1 MSRSLKELFP
11 ILFKSKRKVAR
22 FFDRCT
28 LLLLAF
34 CLPLLLLIEGGIDH
48 ATHALIIP
56 LFSLLLVFH
65 GLTVFLKSRASIK
78 PFKLSLIQLLFVPFL
93 IWLIFS
99 ANFIS
104 ATPWKGHI
112 SVIYFFEA
120 FIVLWVAC
128 NHLKGFRRLQ
138 TVCVGLLLMGSYSLF
153 LGYSQF
159 FHGRDGS
166 LQADYINN
174 ISGLFHD
181 STAYAFL
188 ICISLA
194 VIIPAFFLR
203 FMIRGKRVVFF
214 ITGLLLL
221 FGLIIA
227 QDIQGYILA
236 PLVVLL
242 SSFFAFRKREH
253 IISFN
258 ALTLVLV
265 SITFGMLVLFMPSFS
280 KHFALPYYFEGQFYF
295 LEVLYGSMILCFKSL
310 ILGTGIGAFST
321 GILAVKSQS
330 YPLLLDNPSNSF
342 LMLLSEGGI
351 LGASLLLVPIY
362 YVLKK
367 SFLELK
373 QLPKWEF
380 IENRRWIPMER
391 FVLSVSLSFLLS
403 FLVCSLCISVSL
415 FPFFLCLGAFALG
428 ALSMV
433 GDTSIIVLNLKK
445 NITQWSYLFFA
456 SLLGLTFGYDATR
469 SIKSASH
476 LELAEAFYSQSFE
489 VDETAEVGQK
499 IDILNQSASYVDL
512 AIKENP
518 KNFDALLLKN
528 EILNAFYS
536 KNEIYYEHHLEA
548 LLGTSKKVVDSAGN
562 YWRAYLR
569 YGASLAI
576 IGESD
581 KAEKVLRKSLK
592 IAPQSLEANLYVAA
606 FLMHFEDHLE
616 ESRRYLYK
624 ALEIDPANPL
634 ALAINRKLNI

>member
-1 MSRSLKELFP
+1 MVFQ
-11 ILFKSKRKVAR
+11 SKRKVAR

-56 LFSLLLVFH
+56 LFSLLLFFH

-78 PFKLSLIQLLFVPFL
+78 PFKLSLIPLLFVPFL

-112 SVIYFFEA
+112 SLIYFFEA
-120 FIVLWVAC
+120 FIILWIAC

-138 TVCVGLLLMGSYSLF
+138 TVCVGLLFMGFYSLF

-159 FHGRDGS
+159 FHGRDGNFR
-166 LQADYINN
+166 ADYINN
-174 ISGLFHD
+174 VSGLFHD
-181 STAYAFL
+181 STAYVFL
-188 ICISLA
+188 TCISLA
-194 VIIPAFFLR
+194 VVIPAFFLR
-203 FMIRGKRVVFF
+203 FMIRGKRVVLLL
-214 ITGLLLL
+214 TGLLLL

-236 PLVVLL
+236 TLVVLL
-242 SSFFAFRKREH
+242 SSLFAFRKREQ
-253 IISFN
+253 IISFI

-265 SITFGMLVLFMPSFS
+265 GIAFGMLVLFMPSFS
-280 KHFALPYYFEGQFYF
+280 EHFALPYYFEGQFYF
-295 LEVLYGSMILCFKSL
+295 LEVLYGSVILCFKSL
-310 ILGTGIGAFST
+310 IWGTGLGAFST
-321 GILAVKSQS
+321 GILSVKSQS
-330 YPLLLDNPSNSF
+330 FPLLLDNPSNSF
-342 LMLLSEGGI
+342 LMLLSELGI
-351 LGASLLLVPIY
+351 FGASLLLVPTY

-380 IENRRWIPMER
+380 IESHRWVPMDR
-391 FVLSVSLSFLLS
+391 FVLSGSLSFLLS

-415 FPFFLCLGAFALG
+415 FPFFLCLGAFVMG
-428 ALSMV
+428 TLSM
-433 GDTSIIVLNLKK
+433 GGTASIIRLNLKN
-445 NITQWSYLFFA
+445 NIAQWGYLLFA
-456 SLLGLTFGYDATR
+456 SLLGLTFAYDGMR

-476 LELAEAFYSQSFE
+476 LELARAVYSQSFE
-489 VDETAEVGQK
+489 LGETAEVCEK

-518 KNFDALLLKN
+518 RNLDALLLKN

-536 KNEIYYEHHLEA
+536 KNEIHYEHYMET
-548 LLGTSKKVVDSAGN
+548 LLDTSKKVVDSAGN

-576 IGESD
+576 AGESD
-581 KAEKVLRKSLK
+581 KAEKALK
-592 IAPQSLEANLYVAA
+592 KAVRIAPQSLEANLYIAA
-606 FLMHFEDHLE
+606 FLVHFEERLE